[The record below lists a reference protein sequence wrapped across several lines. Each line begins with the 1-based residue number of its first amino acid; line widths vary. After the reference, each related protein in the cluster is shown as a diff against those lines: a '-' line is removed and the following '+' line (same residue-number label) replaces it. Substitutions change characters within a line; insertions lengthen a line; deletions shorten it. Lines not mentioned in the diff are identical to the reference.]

1 MDIRFTAS
9 QAVELVVPE
18 QPIHIANYLKQP
30 QRVVNALAASSQ
42 IETLDNNYY
51 RLEMRPLSFMTL
63 SIKPAVDLQV
73 WVDDA
78 ARVNVQSAHCEL
90 QNMEYINERFMLNLK
105 GQLHPIQQHGT
116 TYLKGQADLVV
127 EVELPPPF
135 LLTPRSLLETA
146 GTSLLQ
152 SVLGTFKQRL
162 LRQLILDY
170 RHWVDTQIITDYGSE
185 IPSTPVANS

>member
-90 QNMEYINERFMLNLK
+90 QNMEYINERFMLNLR
-105 GQLHPIQQHGT
+105 GQLYPIQQHGT

>member
-78 ARVNVQSAHCEL
+78 ARVNVQSTHCEL
-90 QNMEYINERFMLNLK
+90 QNMEYINERFMLNLR
-105 GQLHPIQQHGT
+105 GQLYPIQQHGA
-116 TYLKGQADLVV
+116 TYLKGQANLVV

-170 RHWVDTQIITDYGSE
+170 RHWVDAQVITDYGSE
-185 IPSTPVANS
+185 IASTSITNS

>member
-78 ARVNVQSAHCEL
+78 ARVNVQSARCEL
-90 QNMEYINERFMLNLK
+90 QNMEYINERFMLNLR
-105 GQLHPIQQHGT
+105 GQLYPIQQHGT

-135 LLTPRSLLETA
+135 SLTPRSLLETA

-170 RHWVDTQIITDYGSE
+170 RHWVDAQIVTDYSSE
-185 IPSTPVANS
+185 ITSTPVANS

>member
-1 MDIRFTAS
+1 MMRRELMFSPPTA
-9 QAVELVVPE
+9 
-18 QPIHIANYLKQP
+18 N
-30 QRVVNALAASSQ
+30 
-42 IETLDNNYY
+42 
-51 RLEMRPLSFMTL
+51 
-63 SIKPAVDLQV
+63 
-73 WVDDA
+73 
-78 ARVNVQSAHCEL
+78 L
-90 QNMEYINERFMLNLK
+90 QNMEYINERFMLNLR
-105 GQLHPIQQHGT
+105 GQLYPIQQHGT

>member
-105 GQLHPIQQHGT
+105 GQLYPIQQHGT